1 MSSSRSFAAASK
13 TLQSLRSK
21 QAFKYCSD
29 SLVHLLTVLKTGL
42 ADCNSSSENRAG
54 ERSGERLQRYQA
66 LNPMC
71 NQANRWARRHQ
82 QGTSWLRSL
91 KTCDVLPAL
100 AFCYSAK
107 LSVCI
112 SHNLCL
118 WVFLLLSVKLHQAF
132 SSLPESSLWG
142 GSFHQCSSRCWPR
155 FRRGG
160 AGSCTRGIRSW
171 IWQREWRWVSPYL
184 LPHLPNPLS
193 VIWVQ
198 KPVLRPLP
206 PGGWALR
213 FSYLPLRGLMW
224 SALMILPLSPHS
236 MRSYLRCSLVRLLS

>member
-1 MSSSRSFAAASK
+1 
-13 TLQSLRSK
+13 
-21 QAFKYCSD
+21 
-29 SLVHLLTVLKTGL
+29 
-42 ADCNSSSENRAG
+42 
-54 ERSGERLQRYQA
+54 
-66 LNPMC
+66 MC
-71 NQANRWARRHQ
+71 NQANRWARRQ
-82 QGTSWLRSL
+82 QRGTSWLRSL

-160 AGSCTRGIRSW
+160 AAAALVGFAVGFGRGNGDGLVPIFFLTCQIRCPLYGF
-171 IWQREWRWVSPYL
+171 RSPFCGL
-184 LPHLPNPLS
+184 F
-193 VIWVQ
+193 
-198 KPVLRPLP
+198 P
-206 PGGWALR
+206 PGGGLCASPIFLWGGWCEER
-213 FSYLPLRGLMW
+213 WWFSPSVPTVWGVIW
-224 SALMILPLSPHS
+224 GVHS
-236 MRSYLRCSLVRLLS
+236 CGC